1 MRSRFSAFATGDVAH
16 LRRSWAAAACPAEVR
31 IDHGRRWTRLEVLDV
46 VAGRQL
52 DTTGIVE
59 FRAHYDD
66 DGVAGVL
73 HERSTFARER
83 GRWVYVGREPL
94 DGSPGS

>member
-16 LRRSWAAAACPAEVR
+16 LQRSWAAEARPAEVR
-31 IDHGRRWTRLEVLDV
+31 IDDGRRWTRLEILDV
-46 VAGRQL
+46 VDGRQL

-66 DGVAGVL
+66 RGIAGVL

-83 GRWVYVGREPL
+83 GRWVYVGREAL
-94 DGSPGS
+94 DGSSRS